1 MVMSILLAL
10 GNKRWFASKP
20 CTAGIF
26 AVESLRN
33 KVQSSLTSGHFDCLE
48 NRLTLQEIES
58 IEEHYRYKDYKAIQ
72 EQFEQ
77 YLVLLRLIKQEKNSA
92 KVNCLT
98 GELGVVLAHIEKQL

>member
-1 MVMSILLAL
+1 MSILLAL

-48 NRLTLQEIES
+48 NRLTLQEMQS
-58 IEEHYRYKDYKAIQ
+58 IEEHYRFKDYKAIQ
-72 EQFEQ
+72 ELFEQ
-77 YLVLLRLIKQEKNSA
+77 YVVLMRLVKQEKNSA

-98 GELGVVLAHIEKQL
+98 GELGVVLSHLEKRL